1 MGFFAAF
8 DARIVYAI
16 KLTLISRLLAGVL
29 RFVIPNCVAAL
40 DSWSV
45 HRRLTWH
52 GRVGAGNLQS
62 QTNLSRG
69 LSDTDPRHHTGP
81 VLHHMRAGTTATHH
95 APGTCA
101 AHATAHRHRHHRHTA
116 TSGSPSS
123 TSRHT
128 SPTQP

>member
-16 KLTLISRLLAGVL
+16 KLTLISGLLAGVL

-52 GRVGAGNLQS
+52 GRAGAGNLQS
-62 QTNLSRG
+62 QTNLPRG

-81 VLHHMRAGTTATHH
+81 VLHHMRAGTTAAHH
-95 APGTCA
+95 APGTCT
-101 AHATAHRHRHHRHTA
+101 AHTTHRHRHHRHTA

-123 TSRHT
+123 SSRHT
-128 SPTQP
+128 SSTQP